1 MRVTRPEPEVDVEA
15 ALEAGHGAGDLED
28 MHTYRRFYVGR
39 QSSLADMRKGLVE
52 AAVLFPDEPEFALQL
67 AQVHLHIARGISDK
81 DSGMKYARQG
91 TDFASVAAA
100 LNPQNPDA
108 YTIASEL
115 AYISEQYDVC
125 QMQASW
131 QVAQWGVAGVTGTMT
146 RCKPRNKLNSSTATR
161 CGLATWLH

>member
-1 MRVTRPEPEVDVEA
+1 
-15 ALEAGHGAGDLED
+15 

-146 RCKPRNKLNSSTATR
+146 RCKPRKKLNSSIATR